1 MPLLPILGRP
11 GVYEFRTAHAYS
23 VGLVVFPNLKLRISR
38 NEPLRKQGSR
48 IAFFSVALAMHIFRP
63 KGLATVT
70 TLSVECAIIVMFVFM
85 GVRVMRLFYRND
97 DGDDV
102 NTSTE

>member
-1 MPLLPILGRP
+1 
-11 GVYEFRTAHAYS
+11 
-23 VGLVVFPNLKLRISR
+23 
-38 NEPLRKQGSR
+38 
-48 IAFFSVALAMHIFRP
+48 MHIFRP